1 MEWLKERWQ
10 LAGAAAVIFG
20 GFLKIF
26 AREGVGSWGG
36 WTATMFSISIMCAF
50 AYERSATLQAIVSKI
65 RKSVHPEPQRVD
77 DSVQAFRGLLPFRE
91 EDVVQFAK
99 LGRQHDIAALLPAL
113 RDPSLR
119 AIVLRGE
126 TGSGKTSLIYA
137 GLLPVLRK
145 EAWQIVDVCP
155 ETQDIRNLIRNQSM
169 TTPTS
174 RLLIVA
180 DQFEEH
186 FLMRGS
192 ENLNSAIRESIEKGH
207 AKWLLGI
214 RADFKYL
221 IDDMIESVGGAFQTE
236 LLKPRVGYGLRLFTV
251 DEAREVILEV
261 GKHFF
266 EAGTGLQLAQ
276 DLSRGGRVLPADIQ
290 FVGFEMQQRGI
301 RRLDEYL
308 AAGGRDGIIADSIR
322 SVIEQFPDQNKQADA
337 RKLLLSLI
345 DSEHGTRLPEAL
357 DSTDLAA
364 RSGVG
369 GTIENYCDPFVK
381 RRLIL
386 RVADSADHV
395 VRYRLAHDYLVQPIY
410 TAIGHTET
418 DYEKAIRLLALY
430 TGEYTRNTKARIPP
444 YDYRLIQR
452 IARASGKDSNF
463 REVFEKAK
471 PVLRATRGRIMLQR
485 STVAGVALF
494 VALFLPPVRSA
505 IEAALTRELNSRIH
519 PGQVWDRPTVAQLP
533 AGNAVGNTG
542 ILVQYGH
549 TPFFRLV
556 PIPQLV
562 MLCPMVVP
570 FKNHSRDTRSDLCL
584 PNLAMGK
591 FDVTVAQFNA
601 FAAATGRPNKPG
613 AYDLPAIGISWD
625 DANSYAKWLSDITG
639 FRFRLPSGAEWKAVC
654 RSGDGPRSGKLG
666 AYAWD
671 FENAGSN
678 MHLVGR
684 KKSDALGLYDLLGN
698 VEQWVSDWDE
708 DWNVR
713 MTFGGNWTNH
723 ASELGCNSSAVLREA
738 REASNVVGFRV
749 VMENATRLSSSR

>member
-20 GFLKIF
+20 GFLKVF
-26 AREGVGSWGG
+26 APEGVGAWGG
-36 WTATMFSISIMCAF
+36 WTAIIFSISIMCAF
-50 AYERSATLQAIVSKI
+50 AYERSSALQAIVSKI
-65 RKSVHPEPQRVD
+65 RKSVHAEPQPVE

-91 EDVVQFAK
+91 EDTVQFAK
-99 LGRQHDIAALLPAL
+99 LGRQHDIAALLPAI

-137 GLLPVLRK
+137 GLLPVLRR
-145 EAWQIVDVCP
+145 EAWQIVDICP
-155 ETQDIRNLIRNQSM
+155 ETQDVRELIRNQSM

-192 ENLNSAIRESIEKGH
+192 DSLNSVIRESVEKGH

-261 GKHFF
+261 GKHVF
-266 EAGTGLQLAQ
+266 EAGTGFQLAQ
-276 DLSRGGRVLPADIQ
+276 DLSRGGRVLPADVQ

-301 RRLDEYL
+301 RRLDEYR

-322 SVIEQFPDQNKQADA
+322 SVIEQFPDENKQANA

-345 DSEHGTRLPEAL
+345 DSEYGTRLPEAL
-357 DSTDLAA
+357 NSTDLAA
-364 RSGVG
+364 RAGVAG
-369 GTIENYCDPFVK
+369 AIENYCDPFVK

-386 RVADSADHV
+386 RVVDSVDHV

-430 TGEYTRNTKARIPP
+430 AGEYTRNPKARVPP

-463 REVFEKAK
+463 QEVFEKAK
-471 PVLRATRGRIMLQR
+471 SVLHATRGRIVVQR
-485 STVAGVALF
+485 CTVAGVSLF

-505 IEAALTRELNSRIH
+505 VEAMLTRELNSHIH
-519 PGQVWDRPTVAQLP
+519 ASQIWDRPALAQLP
-533 AGNAVGNTG
+533 DGKAVGNTG
-542 ILVQYGH
+542 ILIQYGH
-549 TPFFRLV
+549 TPFFQLV

-562 MLCPMVVP
+562 MCPSEVP
-570 FKNHSRDTRSDLCL
+570 FKNHSRATHADLCL
-584 PNLAMGK
+584 HDLAIGK

-601 FAAATGRPNKPG
+601 FAAATGRPKKPG
-613 AYDLPAIGISWD
+613 AYDLPAFGISWD
-625 DANSYAKWLSDITG
+625 DANSYAEWLSDITG
-639 FRFRLPSGAEWKAVC
+639 FRFRLPSAAEWKTVC
-654 RSGDGPRSGKLG
+654 RAGDEARSGKLG
-666 AYAWD
+666 EYAWD

-678 MHLVGR
+678 IHLVGR
-684 KKSDALGLYDLLGN
+684 KKPDALGLYDLLGN
-698 VEQWVSDWDE
+698 VEQWVSDWNE

-713 MTFGGNWTNH
+713 MTLGGNWTNK
-723 ASELGCNSSAVLREA
+723 ASELGCSSEAALREA
-738 REASNVVGFRV
+738 RETSDVVGFRV
-749 VMENATRLSSSR
+749 VMENARTPGFSR